1 LSLAKII
8 LSAVI
13 FLIIIQFIQPARNT
27 SDGIS
32 ATDIS
37 KTVRIPESVQALL
50 KNTCY
55 DCHSN
60 NTDYPWY
67 SNIQPIGWLMAYDI
81 KRAKN
86 ELNFSEFGSYSQR
99 RQSSKLEGIANSIR
113 DGIMPLSSYKMMH
126 KNAQLSANEKT
137 LLINW
142 SLQSKES
149 LSVRK

>member
-1 LSLAKII
+1 MSLAKII

-13 FLIIIQFIQPARNT
+13 FLIIIQFIQPAHNT
-27 SDGIS
+27 GVRIL
-32 ATDIS
+32 AADIS
-37 KTVRIPESVQALL
+37 KTVSIPDSVQAIL
-50 KNTCY
+50 KNACY

-99 RQSSKLEGIANSIR
+99 RQLSKLEGIANSIR
-113 DGIMPLSSYKMMH
+113 DGIMPLPSYKMMH
-126 KNAQLSANEKT
+126 KNARLRVNEKAQ
-137 LLINW
+137 LINW
-142 SLQSKES
+142 AQQSIDS